1 VSEIIDRFERIRRD
15 RPTRPLIHLPAAGV
29 TLTTDDVWTLAQTC
43 RGLLGSRGLG
53 RDHLVI
59 SAAGNRPATLALWL
73 ACRALDMA
81 FMPIEAST
89 VATEMR
95 ELAGRYGATL
105 LIVPRGTAH
114 QSQLGPSVPF
124 DDDLE
129 AVTPTGIE
137 PKPHIYRGAATLK
150 LTSGSSGIPKATF
163 TRESEIIAD
172 GLQIVEAMDIRPDD
186 CQIAVIPLSHSYGL
200 GNLVM
205 PALLQGTAMV
215 LREAF
220 IPPQL
225 IRDASAYEARVWPG
239 VPFMFAHLVT
249 NADAI
254 AWPSCLSTLIS
265 AGAPLDTSTVHA
277 FAEAFGIKLHSF
289 YGASESGGITYDDSS
304 DLGAAGSV
312 GHPLPGVEVSLRPA
326 DGTPA
331 DGGRVHVASAAVSY
345 GYAGLG
351 EDDTLGGGGF
361 LTGDLGRFDAAG
373 NLRLT
378 GRLSSFVNVAGRK
391 VQPEEVEQVLRT
403 MSGIADV
410 RVLGLDDPVRGQ
422 QLVACL
428 VADSRPVGAEAVR
441 RFCAARVAAHKIPR
455 AIVWLES
462 IPLTERGK
470 TDRATLESL
479 VRERLGRSAESD
491 VL

>member
-1 VSEIIDRFERIRRD
+1 VSEIIDRFERVRRD
-15 RPTRPLIHLPAAGV
+15 HPTRALIHLPLAGV
-29 TLTTDDVWTLAQTC
+29 TLTTDDVWTLAQTY

-53 RDHLVI
+53 CDHLVI

-73 ACRALDMA
+73 ACRALDIA
-81 FMPIEAST
+81 FMPIDASA
-89 VATEMR
+89 VSTEMR
-95 ELAGRYGATL
+95 ELAERYGATL
-105 LIVPRGTAH
+105 LIVPRGTANP
-114 QSQLGPSVPF
+114 SRLGPSVPF
-124 DDDLE
+124 DDDLD
-129 AVTPTGIE
+129 AVTLSGIE
-137 PKPHIYRGAATLK
+137 PKPDLYRGAATLK
-150 LTSGSSGIPKATF
+150 LTSGSSGTPKATF
-163 TRESEIIAD
+163 TRESQIVAD

-220 IPPQL
+220 IPPQM
-225 IRDASAYEARVWPG
+225 IREASAYEARVWPG

-249 NADAI
+249 NAGAI

-265 AGAPLDTSTVHA
+265 AGAPLDAATVHA
-277 FAEAFGIKLHSF
+277 FAEAFGIKVHSF

-304 DLGAAGSV
+304 DVEAAGTV
-312 GHPLPGVEVSLRPA
+312 GHPLPGVEVTLRPE
-326 DGTPA
+326 DGAPA
-331 DGGRVHVASAAVSY
+331 DGGRVHVASAAVSS

-351 EDDTLGGGGF
+351 EDETLGDGRF
-361 LTGDLGRFDAAG
+361 LTGDLGRWDAAG

-403 MSGIADV
+403 MRGIADV
-410 RVLGLDDPVRGQ
+410 RVLGVDDRVRGQ

-428 VADSRPVGAEAVR
+428 VAESSPVGPEDVR
-441 RFCAARVAAHKIPR
+441 RFCAAHVAAHKIPR
-455 AIVWLES
+455 SIVWLES

-479 VRERLGRSAESD
+479 VRERLSRGAESD